1 MSEEDITMMLI
12 PRRNYG
18 LNLFDDFFNDPF
30 FTSASEKGEDAKKL
44 PVMRTDIMEKDGN
57 YILEI
62 ELPGFKKEDIRA
74 ELKDGYL
81 TVSADITKSSEGKDD
96 KGTPI
101 HKERYTSSCKRT
113 FFVGEQIRQ
122 EDIKAGFENGILRLQ
137 VPKDAPK
144 VEETPKYIDIL

>member
-44 PVMRTDIMEKDGN
+44 PVMSTDIMEKDGN

-62 ELPGFKKEDIRA
+62 ELPGFKKEDISA

-96 KGTPI
+96 KGTLI

>member
-1 MSEEDITMMLI
+1 MMLI

-30 FTSASEKGEDAKKL
+30 FTSASEKGEEAKKL

-96 KGTPI
+96 KGTLI
-101 HKERYTSSCKRT
+101 QDRKS
-113 FFVGEQIRQ
+113 V
-122 EDIKAGFENGILRLQ
+122 
-137 VPKDAPK
+137 V
-144 VEETPKYIDIL
+144 

>member
-1 MSEEDITMMLI
+1 MMLI

-74 ELKDGYL
+74 AVKIH
-81 TVSADITKSSEGKDD
+81 TVLFQNLC
-96 KGTPI
+96 
-101 HKERYTSSCKRT
+101 R
-113 FFVGEQIRQ
+113 EQKTTVMHGHINMIR
-122 EDIKAGFENGILRLQ
+122 IKPQNC
-137 VPKDAPK
+137 
-144 VEETPKYIDIL
+144 

>member
-1 MSEEDITMMLI
+1 MMLI

-30 FTSASEKGEDAKKL
+30 FTSASEKGEEAKKL

-62 ELPGFKKEDIRA
+62 ELPGFRKEDIRA

-81 TVSADITKSSEGKDD
+81 TVSADIT
-96 KGTPI
+96 
-101 HKERYTSSCKRT
+101 
-113 FFVGEQIRQ
+113 
-122 EDIKAGFENGILRLQ
+122 
-137 VPKDAPK
+137 
-144 VEETPKYIDIL
+144 

>member
-1 MSEEDITMMLI
+1 MMLI
-12 PRRNYG
+12 PKRNYG

-30 FTSASEKGEDAKKL
+30 FTGAADKNDEARKL
-44 PVMRTDIMEKDGN
+44 PIMRTDIMEKDGN

-81 TVSADITKSSEGKDD
+81 TVTAEISKSEDKSD
-96 KGTPI
+96 KGALI
-101 HKERYTSSCKRT
+101 HRERYNSSCKRT

>member
-1 MSEEDITMMLI
+1 MMLI

-30 FTSASEKGEDAKKL
+30 FTSASEKNEDAKKL
-44 PVMRTDIMEKDGN
+44 PVMRTDILEKDGN

-62 ELPGFKKEDIRA
+62 ELPGFKKEDIKA

-81 TVSADITKSSEGKDD
+81 TITAESSSSAENKDER
-96 KGTPI
+96 GTVI
-101 HKERYTSSCKRT
+101 HRERYTSSCKRS

-122 EDIKAGFENGILRLQ
+122 EDIKAGFENGILKLQ
-137 VPKDAPK
+137 VPKDSPK
-144 VEETPKYIDIL
+144 VEDTPKYIDIL

>member
-1 MSEEDITMMLI
+1 MMLI

-74 ELKDGYL
+74 SDCQ
-81 TVSADITKSSEGKDD
+81 
-96 KGTPI
+96 
-101 HKERYTSSCKRT
+101 R
-113 FFVGEQIRQ
+113 
-122 EDIKAGFENGILRLQ
+122 
-137 VPKDAPK
+137 
-144 VEETPKYIDIL
+144 

>member
-1 MSEEDITMMLI
+1 MMLI

-30 FTSASEKGEDAKKL
+30 FTSASEKGEEAKKL
-44 PVMRTDIMEKDGN
+44 PVMRT
-57 YILEI
+57 
-62 ELPGFKKEDIRA
+62 GFKKEDIRA

-96 KGTPI
+96 KGTLI

>member
-1 MSEEDITMMLI
+1 MMLI

-30 FTSASEKGEDAKKL
+30 FTGSTEKNSDNRKL

-57 YILEI
+57 YIMEI
-62 ELPGFKKEDIRA
+62 ELPGFKKEDIKA

-81 TVSADITKSSEGKDD
+81 TISAESNTSSENKDEQ
-96 KGTPI
+96 GTVI
-101 HKERYTSSCKRT
+101 HRERYTSSCKRT
-113 FFVGEQIRQ
+113 FFVGEQTRQ
-122 EDIKAGFENGILRLQ
+122 EDIKAGFENGILTLQ

-144 VEETPKYIDIL
+144 IEDTPKYIDIM